1 MKPMKKILGL
11 LLALCLIAGCTSAF
25 AAGIPV
31 EQVKIGYIT
40 IGDENEGYSANHLNG
55 LKEAQAALGISD
67 DQVLCKYNVPETE
80 DAYEAAI
87 DLAEQG
93 CNIIFATSFGHESYV
108 FQAAA
113 EYPNIQFCH
122 ATGNSAMNSELT
134 NVHNYFYAVYE
145 SRYVSGVVAGM
156 KLAQMIE
163 DGTITAENA
172 KIGYVGAFPFAEVIS
187 GFTAFFLGARSQCP
201 PLPWKSATPTAG
213 AIWLWKRKP
222 LRL

>member
-1 MKPMKKILGL
+1 MKKALAIGL
-11 LLALCLIAGCTSAF
+11 AAAMAVTMTAPVYASDDSESGKGIAK
-25 AAGIPV
+25 
-31 EQVKIGYIT
+31 EDLKIGAIY

-122 ATGNSAMNSELT
+122 ATGTKAHTEGLANY
-134 NVHNYFYAVYE
+134 HNAFASIYE
-145 SRYVSGVVAGM
+145 GRYLAGVAAGL
-156 KLAQMIE
+156 KLNEMIE
-163 DGTITAENA
+163 AGEFTAEEASFGKAAVLA
-172 KIGYVGAFPFAEVIS
+172 KGTEDLMAVVNEVVDKV
-187 GFTAFFLGARSQCP
+187 TADGSYQQAYDEAVELAASLG
-201 PLPWKSATPTAG
+201 L
-213 AIWLWKRKP
+213 
-222 LRL
+222 

>member
-1 MKPMKKILGL
+1 MFGFL
-11 LLALCLIAGCTSAF
+11 LYKSLFWVYDNSCIPNLTMNQLQEDETHEENSRSASCPLPDRRLHQRLRRRYPR
-25 AAGIPV
+25 GTG
-31 EQVKIGYIT
+31 QIGYIT

-113 EYPNIQFCH
+113 EYPNIQFCQ

-134 NVHNYFYAVYE
+134 NVHNYFYAV
-145 SRYVSGVVAGM
+145 V
-156 KLAQMIE
+156 
-163 DGTITAENA
+163 
-172 KIGYVGAFPFAEVIS
+172 
-187 GFTAFFLGARSQCP
+187 
-201 PLPWKSATPTAG
+201 
-213 AIWLWKRKP
+213 KRM
-222 LRL
+222 

>member
-1 MKPMKKILGL
+1 MKKILGL

-80 DAYEAAI
+80 AAYEAAI

-93 CNIIFATSFGHESYV
+93 CNIIFATSFGHESYL
-108 FQAAA
+108 FQAAE
-113 EYPNIQFCH
+113 EYPNIQFRH
-122 ATGNSAMNSELT
+122 
-134 NVHNYFYAVYE
+134 
-145 SRYVSGVVAGM
+145 R
-156 KLAQMIE
+156 Q
-163 DGTITAENA
+163 
-172 KIGYVGAFPFAEVIS
+172 
-187 GFTAFFLGARSQCP
+187 
-201 PLPWKSATPTAG
+201 
-213 AIWLWKRKP
+213 
-222 LRL
+222 LRDEQRTVQRA